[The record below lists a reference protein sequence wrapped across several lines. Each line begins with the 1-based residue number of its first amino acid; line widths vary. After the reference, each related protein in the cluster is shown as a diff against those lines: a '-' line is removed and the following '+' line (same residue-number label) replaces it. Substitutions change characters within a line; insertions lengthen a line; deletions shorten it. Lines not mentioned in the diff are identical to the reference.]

1 VAAVVFN
8 NEVVLDEVDRFPAIV
23 LFTPA
28 LTRPLSAGTMYAI
41 YGLKLRD
48 GTRGVPAVEREI
60 IGILPRDTTHSFHVT
75 SIVEGQVD
83 PGSEA

>member
-60 IGILPRDTTHSFHVT
+60 IGILPRDTNAFVSRHLDRRGTGRP
-75 SIVEGQVD
+75 GQ
-83 PGSEA
+83 